1 MRGVEKRIVS
11 GKTFSDNSFS
21 MAADAFESNRLRL

>member
-1 MRGVEKRIVS
+1 MRGAEKRIVS
-11 GKTFSDNSFS
+11 GKTFSDNS